1 MTTEVTIND
10 ITGATPFDVYICD
23 TSQITCVY
31 ITTITTTP
39 FVFNIPVLLEG
50 QPSYVLKIVDDN
62 NCIIT
67 QTLTP

>member
-10 ITGATPFDVYICD
+10 ITGVTPFDVYICD